1 MEESSPPEFEKI
13 MKTLCLLVSMLG
25 MAYGSHFLEGY
36 WEEDQYLRENL
47 DDFLYYRGV
56 SWIERVYATS
66 ASFALIMNIE
76 KQGNVFVF
84 SGISKYMYVYQ

>member
-1 MEESSPPEFEKI
+1 
-13 MKTLCLLVSMLG
+13 MLG
-25 MAYGSHFLEGY
+25 MACGSHFLEGY

-66 ASFALIMNIE
+66 VSFELTMKIE
-76 KQGNVFVF
+76 KQGDVFIF
-84 SGISKYMYVYQ
+84 GGISK